1 MQRHAHATFSA
12 DLRSALG
19 VRDIVALLHDRHDPH
34 RPSSAMTNERVPG
47 NPPSGEPLGRDD
59 AHDDGEERAHI
70 VHGPVLVVDD
80 DGDIRESL
88 MEAFEE
94 HGYRV
99 LGARDGED
107 AFAKIRQS
115 PVPPCLIVLDLMMP
129 NMDGWTFREEQR
141 RRPNLAAI
149 PVVVMSANR
158 DVATLRFSRELE
170 PVACLAKPLDVG
182 TLLRIAKE
190 HCAPHTPTPAEDS
203 AADD

>member
-1 MQRHAHATFSA
+1 MPIHRHAPAPGKVRFA
-12 DLRSALG
+12 PD
-19 VRDIVALLHDRHDPH
+19 VRDIVALLENSLTAMPHDDRHGKDA
-34 RPSSAMTNERVPG
+34 RG
-47 NPPSGEPLGRDD
+47 GEAGRDD
-59 AHDDGEERAHI
+59 ADERVTQAGQ
-70 VHGPVLVVDD
+70 GPVLVVDD

-107 AFAKIRQS
+107 AFAKIRQA

-141 RRPNLAAI
+141 RRPELAVI

-158 DVATLRFSRELE
+158 DVVADRSSQDLE
-170 PVACLAKPLDVG
+170 PVACLEKPLDVG
-182 TLLRIAKE
+182 TLLRIVQE
-190 HCAPHTPTPAEDS
+190 HCAPHDPPVTEDS
-203 AADD
+203 GDDSTRD